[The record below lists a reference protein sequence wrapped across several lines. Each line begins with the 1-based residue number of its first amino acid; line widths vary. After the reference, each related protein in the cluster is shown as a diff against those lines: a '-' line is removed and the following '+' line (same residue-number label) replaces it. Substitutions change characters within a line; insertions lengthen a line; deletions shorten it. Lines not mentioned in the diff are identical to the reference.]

1 MMMSP
6 EGFKPIPQVAGY
18 PVIGTLEP
26 KRYDLLTLVRRQYAR
41 LGPVFR
47 ISSFNRTSVVLAGPE
62 ANRLMRT
69 EGHRLFTSVPAWV
82 ELNRAFGGDNPVL
95 LSMDPPD
102 HGTIR
107 SAMKPG
113 YAGSALYPRMGQLL
127 ESQLRL
133 IQAWPMDTPISVFPH
148 MKRLVCLL
156 LGYLATNEDP
166 GEVLDDIIFLFEA
179 VIKIHVLRT
188 WPGFAKHLPNYS
200 RSRRRVLAMTRRIWE
215 ERYVEDML
223 NDAGD
228 FVALVRSAQAEFPEL
243 LTDNDARASIMG
255 PFIAG
260 IDTVAAGISFLLY
273 NVLSRPWL
281 QDAVVAEAAAAMAD
295 GLPTRQSLR
304 QMDVTRRAAMETL
317 RMFPP
322 TPVQPRVAKCDF
334 EFLGHR
340 IEEGERLII
349 AQCMTHYLPEFFPD
363 PERFD
368 IDRFTSERREHA
380 QTDAYAPYGLGA
392 HTCLGASTADLLFLI
407 VSAALFHHW
416 RVAMDPADYNLKVAM
431 LPLPAPDD
439 RFRMRLTEARQT
451 PAT

>member
-1 MMMSP
+1 M
-6 EGFKPIPQVAGY
+6 E
-18 PVIGTLEP
+18 
-26 KRYDLLTLVRRQYAR
+26 
-41 LGPVFR
+41 
-47 ISSFNRTSVVLAGPE
+47 
-62 ANRLMRT
+62 
-69 EGHRLFTSVPAWV
+69 
-82 ELNRAFGGDNPVL
+82 
-95 LSMDPPD
+95 
-102 HGTIR
+102 
-107 SAMKPG
+107 
-113 YAGSALYPRMGQLL
+113 QLL

-133 IQAWPMDTPISVFPH
+133 IQAWPMDTPISVYPH

-188 WPGFAKHLPNYS
+188 WPGFARHLPNYL
-200 RSRRRVLAMTRRIWE
+200 RSRHRVLAMTKRIWE
-215 ERYVEDML
+215 ERYAEDML
-223 NDAGD
+223 NEAGD
-228 FVALVRSAQAEFPEL
+228 FVALVRSAQTEFPEL

-281 QDAVVAEAAAAMAD
+281 QEAIVAEANTAMAD

-317 RMFPP
+317 RMYPP
-322 TPVQPRVAKCDF
+322 TPVQPRVAKCGF

-380 QTDAYAPYGLGA
+380 QADAYAPYGLGA

-416 RVAMDPADYNLKVAM
+416 KVELDPADYNLKVAM

-439 RFRMRLTEARQT
+439 RFRMRLAELRHRPLA
-451 PAT
+451 